1 MSADKQQ
8 PVTVHINIPDGNA
21 NGIWIVDRDLEWNGS
36 VIVCPRACF
45 EIARLMKQFN
55 QPGVYILYRPPDG
68 ENPLPKIYIGLA
80 DPIKERLDNHYAN
93 TKKDWWEKVFI
104 CIGDSGGKLN
114 KTHIEHLE
122 ARLIQMAKLAKL
134 CDDSE
139 NIAMPKLPTLSTQ
152 GVQLVE
158 DFLPKLLCVLHALG
172 LNIFV
177 TPSIPNDGASGEKI
191 AQKMFFSSSKKVAA
205 KGYQS
210 SGVFV
215 VLAGSEAVLQT
226 AAHASEGMIAFRK
239 SLESKGVLKA
249 ENGRLIFSQDYPF
262 GFPSAAA
269 QVILGRSANGRI
281 EWINDKGKSIKDL
294 EVEAMMK

>member
-1 MSADKQQ
+1 
-8 PVTVHINIPDGNA
+8 
-21 NGIWIVDRDLEWNGS
+21 
-36 VIVCPRACF
+36 
-45 EIARLMKQFN
+45 MKQFN
-55 QPGVYILYRPPDG
+55 QPGVYILYHPVDA

-80 DPIKERLDNHYAN
+80 DPIRERLDNHYTN

-122 ARLIQMAKLAKL
+122 ARMIQMAKLAKL

-158 DFLPKLLCVLHALG
+158 DFLPKLLCVLHSLG

-191 AQKMFFSSSKKVAA
+191 AQKIFFLNSKSLSA
-205 KGYQS
+205 KGYQN
-210 SGVFV
+210 SGVFM

-226 AAHASEGMIAFRK
+226 AAHASEGMITFRK
-239 SLESKGVLKA
+239 SLEAKGVLKA
-249 ENGRLIFSQDYPF
+249 ENGRLIFNQDYPF
-262 GFPSAAA
+262 GSPSAAA
-269 QVILGRSANGRI
+269 QVVLGRSANGRI

-294 EVEAMMK
+294 EVEAVGAVKT